1 MAHCPV
7 CGSTAQIDASNPH
20 ELKITCTECAK
31 FALTDVAFNTI
42 PKDLY
47 PDWPQTL
54 QEFIRMNQT
63 DSFVEINDR
72 VIKSIFGY

>member
-7 CGSTAQIDASNPH
+7 CGSSAQIDDSNPH
-20 ELKITCTECAK
+20 ELKITCTGCAK
-31 FALTDVAFNTI
+31 FVLTDVALNTI
-42 PKDLY
+42 PKDRY
-47 PDWPQTL
+47 PNWQQTL

-63 DSFVEINDR
+63 ASFVEITDP